1 MFLEWLGDS
10 AMIRA
15 GRRVIA
21 QRDSRWLH
29 DWNVLEEEMK
39 FMSKTSALVF
49 AGVTLGAMCTFG
61 ASAFPAASVDA
72 KSPRDVILAAEGC
85 GRGEHREHGR
95 CQPDRPPHR
104 VCPPGWHFS
113 VARDRCVR

>member
-1 MFLEWLGDS
+1 
-10 AMIRA
+10 MIRA

>member
-1 MFLEWLGDS
+1 
-10 AMIRA
+10 MIRA

-29 DWNVLEEEMK
+29 EWNVLEEEMK

-72 KSPRDVILAAEGC
+72 KSPATSFWRPKDAGGASIASTDAASQTGRRTGSVLLAGTSPSRAIAAC
-85 GRGEHREHGR
+85 ADRYAGRFRR
-95 CQPDRPPHR
+95 
-104 VCPPGWHFS
+104 
-113 VARDRCVR
+113 